1 MELMLRE
8 HQMQVIEA
16 LRDGFRQGHRTQLLY
31 APTGFGKT
39 EVAIYLM
46 KATKEKYK
54 RAAMVLDRLVLVDQ
68 TSLRLSKYRLNHGVY
83 QSGHWKYDTRERL
96 QVCSAQTLE
105 RREDFQIGRAH
116 V

>member
-16 LRDGFRQGHRTQLLY
+16 LRDGFRKGHRTQLLY

-46 KATKEKYK
+46 KATREKFK

-68 TSLRLSKYRLNHGVY
+68 TSLRLSKYKLPHGVY
-83 QSGHWKYDTRERL
+83 QSGHFMYDIRERL

-105 RREDFQIGRAH
+105 C
-116 V
+116 